1 MQIRLKQLDGTI
13 DAALAKMVPQWDGT
27 KYAPG
32 RRNNATNANPGSGD
46 DESALKGYEKGS
58 IWINTSTKNAFI
70 CVDSTVG
77 AAVWV
82 GVGVSGEPYQEAH
95 VGDVITKPVADTVLT
110 WGPAYAPVSA
120 ASFKLY
126 LNGQLQRQGAGFD
139 YTITGATLQT
149 ITWLTTSGTA
159 MNMDASDIITF
170 EYETLGL

>member
-1 MQIRLKQLDGTI
+1 MQLRLKQLDGTI

-32 RRNNATNANPGSGD
+32 RRNNATNVDPTNTD

-58 IWINTSTKNAFI
+58 IWVNTATKNAFI
-70 CVDSTVG
+70 CVDSTVN

-82 GVGVSGEPYQEAH
+82 GVGVSGEPYQESSA
-95 VGDVITKPVADTVLT
+95 GDVITKPVADTILT
-110 WGPAYAPVSA
+110 FAPAYAPVSA
-120 ASFKLY
+120 ESFKLY
-126 LNGQLQRQGAGFD
+126 LNGHLQRQGAGFD
-139 YTITGATLQT
+139 YTITGATLQV

-159 MNMDASDIITF
+159 MNMDASDVLTY